1 MYKNEHLLMPNTGL
15 IRRDLR
21 ILEQYESEG
30 TYSTSEVEEAIG
42 RLARSVWEWEEIVQ
56 NIIDQ

>member
-1 MYKNEHLLMPNTGL
+1 MPNTGL